1 MFEESWRGRPIRNE
15 FTPGYLLKEDGGSSL
30 RTCQRGGLLNFWN
43 DCPCYGKEKKFS
55 VALRERTKR
64 RGLLCSWC
72 WLISNGRGL
81 RLNKGIGSKVSGFV
95 FRGSWSLKEAA
106 GREPV

>member
-1 MFEESWRGRPIRNE
+1 MGPGEWGPVQFLERLPLLWKGEE
-15 FTPGYLLKEDGGSSL
+15 
-30 RTCQRGGLLNFWN
+30 
-43 DCPCYGKEKKFS
+43 FS
-55 VALRERTKR
+55 VAQKERTKR

-72 WLISNGRGL
+72 WLISDGKGL

>member
-1 MFEESWRGRPIRNE
+1 MGVLCLGIHGTWRVGACSISGTTDEE
-15 FTPGYLLKEDGGSSL
+15 GGS
-30 RTCQRGGLLNFWN
+30 
-43 DCPCYGKEKKFS
+43 CYGKEKKFS

-95 FRGSWSLKEAA
+95 LRGSWSLEETTR
-106 GREPV
+106 REPV

>member
-1 MFEESWRGRPIRNE
+1 MVLSWGRDNVGACSISGATDEE
-15 FTPGYLLKEDGGSSL
+15 GGS
-30 RTCQRGGLLNFWN
+30 
-43 DCPCYGKEKKFS
+43 CYGKEKKFS
-55 VALRERTKR
+55 VAPRERTKR

-72 WLISNGRGL
+72 WLISDGKGL

>member
-1 MFEESWRGRPIRNE
+1 MGACSVSGATDEE
-15 FTPGYLLKEDGGSSL
+15 GGS
-30 RTCQRGGLLNFWN
+30 C
-43 DCPCYGKEKKFS
+43 CGKEKKFS

-81 RLNKGIGSKVSGFV
+81 RLNKGIGSIVSGFV
-95 FRGSWSLKEAA
+95 LRGSWSLEETA

>member
-1 MFEESWRGRPIRNE
+1 MELGELGEPMYER
-15 FTPGYLLKEDGGSSL
+15 
-30 RTCQRGGLLNFWN
+30 GLLVLFRE
-43 DCPCYGKEKKFS
+43 EKKFS

-95 FRGSWSLKEAA
+95 FRGSWSLEEATR
-106 GREPV
+106 REPV

>member
-1 MFEESWRGRPIRNE
+1 MSRYTWDLES
-15 FTPGYLLKEDGGSSL
+15 
-30 RTCQRGGLLNFWN
+30 GGLLNFWN

-95 FRGSWSLKEAA
+95 LRGSWSLEETT
-106 GREPV
+106 RRDPV